1 MAKRHSREFW
11 ARLIGEVERGGGV
24 EAVARRHGVRPRT
37 LIWWRWRLGQGPRR
51 SGRKAQLLPVVV
63 RGAPVTFERP
73 ALVELAVRDVALR
86 LETGTDVDYI
96 ATLVAALRSS
106 C

>member
-1 MAKRHSREFW
+1 M
-11 ARLIGEVERGGGV
+11 
-24 EAVARRHGVRPRT
+24 
-37 LIWWRWRLGQGPRR
+37 
-51 SGRKAQLLPVVV
+51 VV

-96 ATLVAALRSS
+96 AMTCLDSS
-106 C
+106 DQGLLENRLCSAGWG